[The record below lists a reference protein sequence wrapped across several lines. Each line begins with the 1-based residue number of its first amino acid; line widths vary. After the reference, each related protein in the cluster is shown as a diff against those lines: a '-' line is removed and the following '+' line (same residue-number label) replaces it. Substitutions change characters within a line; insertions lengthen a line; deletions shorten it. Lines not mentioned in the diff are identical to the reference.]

1 MAQKKGAFGYRIK
14 NGEIEIDKLNSKY
27 VKRIFD
33 NYLSGMS
40 TNKISEEF
48 NIEEIENQSG
58 GTSWTHGVIGKI
70 LANSIYLGNNI
81 YPQIIDEQ
89 VFKRVAEIREE
100 RNKNMNRNKNK
111 YANSIVSKHCF
122 NSKLIC
128 GECGNIFK
136 KYLRGWSKGKES
148 YWKCSDYKKDNHIN
162 CKCGII
168 DDEQLEQKFVNIVN
182 LILSNPKVMR
192 KTENIKLGINGLE
205 NVAVKDIS
213 EKIDY
218 MYDRLLNEIEDIKE
232 KEIETNI
239 KEIEKLIFEKATA
252 KYKTLK
258 IDDYKYQT
266 KKLEKIFESQ
276 KQLTEFDEELFNT
289 IIKKV
294 IIFLNERIEFELI
307 NGVKIE
313 VNYNMKIKY
322 RRKD

>member
-1 MAQKKGAFGYRIK
+1 MAQKRVAFGYKVK
-14 NGEIEIDKLNSKY
+14 NGKIRIDKSNSKY
-27 VKRIFD
+27 VKRIFA

-40 TNKISEEF
+40 INKISKEF
-48 NIEEIENQSG
+48 NTEEVENQSG
-58 GTSWTHGVIGKI
+58 GTSWTHGMIGKI
-70 LANSIYLGNNI
+70 LANSTYLGNNI

-89 VFKRVAEIREE
+89 AFKQVAEMREE
-100 RNKNMNRNKNK
+100 KNKNMNRNKNQ

-122 NSKLIC
+122 NSKLVC

-148 YWKCSDYKKDNHIN
+148 YWKCSDYIKDNHTG

-168 DDEQLEQKFVNIVN
+168 DDEQLEQKFVDTVN
-182 LILSNPKVMR
+182 LILSKPKVIR
-192 KTENIKLGINGLE
+192 KTEDIKLEIKGLE

-213 EKIDY
+213 EEIDY
-218 MYDRLLNEIEDIKE
+218 MYDKLLSEIEDLE
-232 KEIETNI
+232 EENIETNI
-239 KEIEKLIFEKATA
+239 KDIEKLIFEKATA

-266 KKLEKIFESQ
+266 KKLDKILKEQ
-276 KQLTEFDEELFNT
+276 KQLEEFDEELFNK

-294 IIFLNERIEFELI
+294 IIFLDERIEFELI
-307 NGVKIE
+307 NGVRIE
-313 VNYNMKIKY
+313 TNYNMKIKY